1 MGAEPRAELLDLPRE
16 YGTPQAPLHW
26 SAVRER
32 LTAAEHYWL
41 ATVRPDGRPH
51 VVPLDGVWIGDRWY
65 FGGSPATVKHRN
77 LKADPR
83 AVLHLEDAG
92 SAVIVE
98 GVCDEVFPD
107 GALAR
112 ALSEQSKAK
121 YGYGPTAAKLRR
133 DRRMAPAPGA
143 RAELAALPER
153 RDAVRVRRRLRALAA
168 PLNAAVTL
176 G

>member
-16 YGTPQAPLHW
+16 YGAPQAPLHW

-121 YGYGPTAAKLRR
+121 YGYGPPPRSYEETGVWRLR
-133 DRRMAPAPGA
+133 
-143 RAELAALPER
+143 PER
-153 RDAVRVRRRLRALAA
+153 VLSWQRFPSDATRFVF
-168 PLNAAVTL
+168 
-176 G
+176 GDG